1 MNPLQKRNNPFA
13 KQINQN
19 QPKKEFLE
27 PQNDEIEQIEEFF
40 EEPEPVVE
48 VKRPQ
53 PQPKVVHRQ
62 APKPVYEPTLD
73 NNRVKYTSTMDK
85 NLRREIKIICAQ
97 RGLLFAAFIEDACR
111 EKLRREGVL

>member
-13 KQINQN
+13 KQINQT
-19 QPKKEFLE
+19 QPKKEVLE
-27 PQNDEIEQIEEFF
+27 PRIEEF
-40 EEPEPVVE
+40 EEPEEYFEAQEPIIE

-53 PQPKVVHRQ
+53 PAPKVVHRQ
-62 APKPVYEPTLD
+62 APKPVYEPMQD

>member
-19 QPKKEFLE
+19 QQKNEYVEQKNETIE
-27 PQNDEIEQIEEFF
+27 PIEEFF
-40 EEPEPVVE
+40 EEKEEVVE
-48 VKRPQ
+48 VYRPQ

-62 APKPVYEPTLD
+62 APKPKYEPEFD

-85 NLRREIKIICAQ
+85 NLRRDIKIICAQ

>member
-27 PQNDEIEQIEEFF
+27 PQNEEIEDLEQFF
-40 EEPEPVVE
+40 EEPEPVIE
-48 VKRPQ
+48 QKRPQ
-53 PQPKVVHRQ
+53 PVAKPAPRVVQ
-62 APKPVYEPTLD
+62 KQIYEPVVD

-85 NLRREIKIICAQ
+85 NLRRDIKIICAQ
-97 RGLLFAAFIEDACR
+97 RGLLFASFIEDACR